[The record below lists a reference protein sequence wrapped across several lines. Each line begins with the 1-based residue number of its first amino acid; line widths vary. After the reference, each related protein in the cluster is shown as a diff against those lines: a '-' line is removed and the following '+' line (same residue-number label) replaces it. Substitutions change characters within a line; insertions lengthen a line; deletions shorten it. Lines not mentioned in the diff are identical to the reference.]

1 MHLTI
6 AVLICYL
13 WQVFDSIHNN
23 LEFAVIAAAF
33 AMYGSKKKIVIPD
46 IKLLLLITGAHTFI
60 CLTAGTLSMVNFV
73 IQLSSVM
80 LSYLYFYN
88 VVKSYSME
96 KVLRRYCIV
105 SFGFAVFG
113 LFQEIFA
120 VFGNYTLVQ
129 LHFLVKGMKLV
140 PVYGSLI
147 RIEGLC
153 TEPFNFTLLLL
164 PAVYC
169 AMRTLMFKDFRIY
182 GKIQAIVVLL
192 AYVLT
197 FSGAGMIGLGIVV
210 MLALSDRKHKKAK
223 ENIGISFIR
232 GGVIVII
239 IATAFIWAYVNVPTI
254 KERVDDTL
262 GVFRGIVD
270 LENAN
275 MSTYAIASN
284 LHVARN
290 ELISTLGIGVG
301 FGSYGANYFRYSY
314 GLDSTFYAFGINQ
327 LDGSGLIIRFMGEMG
342 VLGLSFLVYFFV
354 KYRRRVRPEEK
365 WISNAMLAQ
374 LLLRCIR
381 LGNYTM
387 FGMGFIVCV
396 YALVGSREY
405 STKRERQ
412 IIGDLM
418 SEDLGRKQREYS

>member
-13 WQVFDSIHNN
+13 WQVFDSIHDNF
-23 LEFAVIAAAF
+23 EFVVIAAVLVI
-33 AMYGSKKKIVIPD
+33 YGNKKRIAIP
-46 IKLLLLITGAHTFI
+46 KVGSLLLIVGIHTLI
-60 CLTAGTLSMVNFV
+60 CVITGTLSMVNFV
-73 IQLSSVM
+73 IQLFSVI

-88 VVKSYSME
+88 IVRSYSME
-96 KVLRRYCIV
+96 EILRRYCIV
-105 SFGFAVFG
+105 SFGFAIFG

-140 PVYGSLI
+140 PVYGSLV

-182 GKIQAIVVLL
+182 GKIQAAVVLL
-192 AYVLT
+192 AYALT
-197 FSGAGMIGLGIVV
+197 FSGAGMVGLGIVV
-210 MLALSDRKHKKAK
+210 MLLLLDRNHKKAK
-223 ENIGISFIR
+223 RNIGTSFIR
-232 GGVIVII
+232 SFVIVII

-254 KERVDDTL
+254 KWRVDDTL
-262 GVFRGIVD
+262 GVFRGIVS

-284 LHVARN
+284 FHVAWN
-290 ELISTLGIGVG
+290 ELVATLGMGVG
-301 FGSYGANYFRYSY
+301 FGSYGANFLRYSY
-314 GLDSTFYAFGINQ
+314 GLDSTYYAFGINR
-327 LDGSGLIIRFMGEMG
+327 LDGSGLIIRLMGEMG
-342 VLGLSFLVYFFV
+342 ALGLGFLVYFFV

-374 LLLRCIR
+374 LLLRCVR

-387 FGMGFIVCV
+387 FGMGLIVCV
-396 YALVGSREY
+396 YAVIGSREY
-405 STKRERQ
+405 LKENRRAD
-412 IIGDLM
+412 I
-418 SEDLGRKQREYS
+418 EDLTSKDYREKAT